1 MKVLFFYQ
9 YFGTPNGSWSTR
21 VYEFTRRW
29 VAQGHDITVVTAP
42 YDKSDIEPKGFVH
55 QVNIDGIK
63 VIVVNSGDSN
73 RLPKW
78 KRMYRAIR
86 FSLVAMY
93 YASNKDYEIAI
104 ASSGP
109 ITIGLPLI
117 VAKVIR
123 RKTTVFEVRD
133 LWPTG
138 GIELGL
144 IKAGWQAKISLWFE
158 GICYKNSNRIVT
170 ASIGQKQHILA
181 RYPEL
186 TIEVVPN
193 ASDMDLF
200 GKQSYQKLP
209 NFVLG
214 KSLFTHIGSLGLIH
228 NTAYWLEVAAELKK
242 HKDAEN
248 IIMVFIG
255 DGADREKLEREKNER
270 MLDNLYFLGL
280 KPKSALPAWVQNSVA
295 TLFATTSNPAQNTC
309 SPNKVFDSFAAGVPV
324 LQTSCGWLFDLFAD
338 EYCGLN
344 VSLNNPEEA
353 AEKMVWLTKNP
364 EELARMKKNA
374 LRLAQSDF
382 NRDILANKYLDIL
395 SAAYQAVR
403 PK

>member
-1 MKVLFFYQ
+1 MRILFFYQ
-9 YFGTPNGSWSTR
+9 YFGTPKGSWSTR

-29 VAQGHDITVVTAP
+29 AAQGHQVTVITAP
-42 YDKSDIEPKGFVH
+42 YDKSDIEAKGFVH
-55 QVNIDGIK
+55 QLKIEGVD
-63 VIVVNSGDSN
+63 VIVINSGDSN
-73 RLPKW
+73 RFSKW
-78 KRMYRAIR
+78 KRMYRAVR

-93 YASNKDYEIAI
+93 YGLKSDYDLAI

-117 VAKVIR
+117 LAKVVR

-133 LWPTG
+133 LWPAG

-144 IKAGWQAKISLWFE
+144 IKSGWQAKLALWFE

-181 RYPEL
+181 SYPEL

-209 NFVLG
+209 DYVLG

-242 HKDAEN
+242 RKGAEN

-255 DGADREKLEREKNER
+255 DGADREKLESEKHER

-280 KPKSALPAWVQNSVA
+280 KPKSELPAWVQNSVA
-295 TLFATTSNPAQNTC
+295 TLFATTSNPVQDTC
-309 SPNKVFDSFAAGVPV
+309 SPNKVFDSFAAGIPV
-324 LQTSCGWLFDLFAD
+324 LQTSRGWLYDLFEK

-344 VSLNNPEEA
+344 IPLNNPAEA
-353 AEKMVWLTKNP
+353 AEKMLWLTKNP
-364 EELARMKKNA
+364 EELAQMKKNA
-374 LRLAQSDF
+374 LRLAESDF
-382 NRDILANKYLDIL
+382 NRDILANNYLDIL
-395 SAAYQAVR
+395 AAANQAVR